1 MAAVYA
7 LICGLFIYREINLK
21 NLFSTIANA
30 CSTNGTTMVIIGCA
44 TAFTR
49 ILTLEQ
55 IPRPGE
61 QRPDRHF

>member
-30 CSTNGTTMVIIGCA
+30 CSTNGTTMVIIA
-44 TAFTR
+44 AP
-49 ILTLEQ
+49 
-55 IPRPGE
+55 PRSPVS
-61 QRPDRHF
+61 